1 MASSEDIVIVT
12 TSVAVGT
19 SAVQLSTS
27 SERVFSFT
35 LQADEGN
42 SGDVFVGGDS
52 SVTADASFTLDAK
65 DSITFDQIYPT
76 GIAPHSYNLDAIF
89 VLASAAGQK
98 IKVLKIKLKK
108 QT

>member
-1 MASSEDIVIVT
+1 MASSEDLVIVT

-19 SAVQLSTS
+19 SVVQISTS

-42 SGDVFVGGDS
+42 SGDVYVGDS
-52 SVTADASFTLDAK
+52 SVTADASYTLDAK
-65 DSITFDQIYPT
+65 DPITFDQIYPT
-76 GIAPHSYNLDAIF
+76 GIAPHSYDLDAVF